1 MKVPKPLKSYNWK
14 VHPKTPMKVPKPKPQ
29 GSIKAPKPKPQGTL
43 NPRVS

>member
-1 MKVPKPLKSYNWK
+1 MKVPKPLKPYNRK
-14 VHPKTPMKVPKPKPQ
+14 VHPKTPMKVSKPKPQ